1 VKEVIDIINAKN
13 KIICLISVITM
24 ILIVSLSG
32 CSQKETAAQPSAN
45 ANDAASSATAD
56 SAAAAATEQEMVDC
70 SNNEDPFCFVTRMN
84 QCLPV
89 TAKMTAS
96 DGSTSIDIT
105 ILGQVNETCHFQRK
119 VNDALNLDCYFPRG
133 TLNMDT
139 LDQTFGNDKGLQ
151 DVVDAAC
158 TMPGW

>member
-1 VKEVIDIINAKN
+1 MVNSKN
-13 KIICLISVITM
+13 KIIFLMFGMALIA
-24 ILIVSLSG
+24 ILLLAG
-32 CSQKETAAQPSAN
+32 CSQKEAGAPAAN
-45 ANDAASSATAD
+45 ANTTAD
-56 SAAAAATEQEMVDC
+56 TAAAAAAEQEMVDC

-139 LDQTFGNDKGLQ
+139 LDQTFGNDKGLKS
-151 DVVDAAC
+151 VVDAAC
-158 TMPGW
+158 KIPGW